1 MPYSIN
7 HVHIRAENPARSATW
22 YEKYFDAKILFSRE
36 VMPGTIT
43 IAMDIGGPATL
54 NISSQPPGSSD
65 KTFPAQLNTLGLEH
79 FGFSTTDIEKDI
91 HKFEDAE
98 VPIMMEITEIP
109 GGTKLAYIEGPDN
122 VIIELVQS
130 PE

>member
-22 YEKYFDAKILFSRE
+22 YEQYFDSKILFSRE

-43 IAMDIGGPATL
+43 IAMDVGGPATL

-91 HKFEDAE
+91 HKFENAE
-98 VPIMMEITEIP
+98 VAIMMEITEIP
-109 GGTKLAYIEGPDN
+109 GGAKLAYIEGPDN

-130 PE
+130 SE

>member
-1 MPYSIN
+1 MSYLIN
-7 HVHIRAENPARSATW
+7 HVHIRAANPEKSATW
-22 YEKYFDAKILFSRE
+22 YETFFDAKILFAKE

-43 IAMDIGGPATL
+43 VAMDVGGSATL

-65 KTFPAQLNTLGLEH
+65 KTYPAELNTLGLEH

-91 HKFEDAE
+91 DKFENAK
-98 VPIMMEITEIP
+98 VPIMMPITEIT

-130 PE
+130 PS